1 MSAIESEQSA
11 AAAVGQKQERRVR
24 RRSRRIHKPEGETD
38 DLQIPDDPQSR
49 EYNAKNYYTKVTL
62 GAVIG
67 LVAGFF
73 FGIDSMLGL
82 GLMPL
87 FWFVFLAVAWLL
99 SIGAI
104 RLYFRIDAQ
113 AFSNKRLL
121 LSGTVSLIMMW
132 VLVSVL
138 VWSLM
143 LWILQGFQPIT
154 L

>member
-1 MSAIESEQSA
+1 MSTIEPQGSA
-11 AAAVGQKQERRVR
+11 AGAVEQKQERRVR
-24 RRSRRIHKPEGETD
+24 RRSRRIHKPEGEVE
-38 DLQIPDDPQSR
+38 DLQIPDDPLGR
-49 EYNAKNYYTKVTL
+49 EYNAKNYYTKLIL

-67 LVAGFF
+67 IVTGFF
-73 FGIDSMLGL
+73 FGIDSALGL
-82 GLMPL
+82 GFMQ
-87 FWFVFLAVAWLL
+87 FVWFVFLAVAWLL

-113 AFSNKRLL
+113 KFSNRRLL

-138 VWSLM
+138 VWSFM
-143 LWILQGFQPIT
+143 LWILQGFRPIT